1 MTVSQEKA
9 SFSTTIKQNWLM
21 YSRPA
26 LAVAALFVGTVCAQ
40 AQTIRRGAP
49 TGTSRVGA
57 HYIWQGEDRGQS
69 VDANLDLIPN
79 FLLRGYHTRIEFD
92 NATKGASSAVGLA
105 ITEAHP
111 TGRYTLTYF
120 KGWLDDGL
128 VRHDRDSVELAWSR
142 DISDSWEI
150 EFSVTRYDNPTE
162 LAPSLVAPE
171 LTARFNSG
179 TGFSLD
185 FSWSTKDTLGGTDR
199 EEPTW
204 SAGISYRF

>member
-9 SFSTTIKQNWLM
+9 SLLTNNAQIKAMNT
-21 YSRPA
+21 RPA
-26 LAVAALFVGTVCAQ
+26 LAVTALLLGVVSVEAQ
-40 AQTIRRGAP
+40 SIRRGAP

-57 HYIWQGEDRGQS
+57 HYLWQGEDRGQS
-69 VDANLDLIPN
+69 IDASLDLIPN

-128 VRHDRDSVELAWSR
+128 IRHDRDSIELAWSR
-142 DISDSWEI
+142 DISQSWEV

-162 LAPSLVAPE
+162 LAASLVAPE

-199 EEPTW
+199 DDATW